1 MNFSLSTSY
10 FTKSAMSAE
19 EFLHLAKSMGFDA
32 VELGYAIFHD
42 QYEDFKILSSIL
54 PITSVHAFAPLPL
67 SAPYAH
73 PELYEFGA
81 EDEGMRFLAR
91 HQVMESIRYAA
102 ELGAKTLVLHA
113 GRVEI
118 SDFFHKLSSSRLR
131 SLFIKGEKSPA
142 DKKYSR
148 ALALAVK
155 NRRKN
160 GLKRYETLK
169 KELDGM
175 VKTLLEHNIVLALE
189 NMPYLEGF
197 PDESELERFVGDF
210 KGAPIKLWYDSG
222 HQHIRGVLGY
232 NSKSSDEWKAELES
246 LAVNGMIR
254 GMHINDV
261 LDIDDDHFAPGEGN
275 VDFVSFEKVAKNVE
289 HIVFEPN
296 ANVDP
301 SKLKAGLK
309 YLKEIWK

>member
-1 MNFSLSTSY
+1 
-10 FTKSAMSAE
+10 
-19 EFLHLAKSMGFDA
+19 
-32 VELGYAIFHD
+32 
-42 QYEDFKILSSIL
+42 
-54 PITSVHAFAPLPL
+54 
-67 SAPYAH
+67 
-73 PELYEFGA
+73 
-81 EDEGMRFLAR
+81 
-91 HQVMESIRYAA
+91 
-102 ELGAKTLVLHA
+102 
-113 GRVEI
+113 
-118 SDFFHKLSSSRLR
+118 
-131 SLFIKGEKSPA
+131 
-142 DKKYSR
+142 
-148 ALALAVK
+148 LALAVK

-175 VKTLLEHNIVLALE
+175 VKTLLERNIVLALE

-210 KGAPIKLWYDSG
+210 KGAPIKLWCDSG
-222 HQHIRGVLGY
+222 HQYIRGVLGY

-246 LAVNGMIR
+246 LAMSGMIR

-261 LDIDDDHFAPGEGN
+261 LDIDDDHLAPGEGN

-301 SKLKAGLK
+301 SKLKAGVK